1 MLVSSARGVVVKHVF
16 SERPRIG
23 RTVAAGTASML
34 AGLFAATAHGDP
46 LPTRNENP
54 LLAPYGLP
62 NTLPSRLPADGS
74 GSIAAVLNWANI
86 HLLDDGGTRSFTL
99 DGESQEW
106 RLEIEHGVTDKFA
119 VRVELPWR
127 YLSGGSLDSVVEQWH
142 SLWHLPNGHRNNA
155 PRDRLLIDYTE
166 NDLTLLHVDE
176 SSSGIGDIPVSLGY
190 QAVATDQ
197 HALAAWLTVKIPT
210 GSAQDLTGSEA
221 VDVALS
227 LAGQTQLAERWQVFG
242 QADVV
247 WLSSGDLL
255 PAMQQDYAWSAL
267 AGVTWN
273 AWRGLDLTVQLD
285 ANSKVFDS
293 SGTHLEGDAAVLNFG
308 GSYRTTGGWRF
319 DLGFGEELRSDA
331 APDFTLNLGVRH
343 GY

>member
-1 MLVSSARGVVVKHVF
+1 MQYIF
-16 SERPRIG
+16 NMRPLIG
-23 RTVAAGTASML
+23 RTMVAAMASML

-46 LPTRNENP
+46 LPTRNESP

-62 NTLPSRLPADGS
+62 NTLPSRLPAAGDGS
-74 GSIAAVLNWANI
+74 IGAVLNWENMHA
-86 HLLDDGGTRSFTL
+86 LDETGTSSFTL

-106 RLEIEHGVTDKFA
+106 RLEIEHGVTDQFA
-119 VRVELPWR
+119 LRAELPWR
-127 YLSGGSLDSVVEQWH
+127 HLSGGTLDSVVEQWH
-142 SLWHLPNGHRNNA
+142 SLWHLPSGHRHNA

-166 NDLTLLHVDE
+166 NELTLLHVED

-190 QAVATDQ
+190 QVVANDK
-197 HALAAWLTVKIPT
+197 HALAAWLSVKIPT

-227 LAGQTQLAERWQVFG
+227 LSGQTQLAERWQIFG
-242 QADVV
+242 QVDGV
-247 WLSSGDLL
+247 WLGNGKLL
-255 PAMQQDYAWSAL
+255 PDLQQDYAWSAL

-273 AWRGLDLTVQLD
+273 AWRGLDLTVQVD

-293 SGTHLEGDAAVLNFG
+293 SGTHLEGDAAVINFG

-331 APDFTLNLGVRH
+331 APDFTLNLGVRRR
-343 GY
+343 Y